1 MKLRRRARRQSPET
15 IVALIDVVFFLLV
28 FFMLVGR
35 MDATSPFEVTP
46 PRSTAGADMPGG
58 GATATIAADGRLAL
72 DGREIERAGLLEG
85 IGAQLAASPN
95 LLVRINAHRETRLQ
109 NVLPLVTAI
118 EALGVR
124 DVVLVVTPDKT

>member
-35 MDATSPFEVTP
+35 MDATSPFDVTP
-46 PRSTAGADMPGG
+46 PQSNSGADMPGG

-72 DGREIERAGLLEG
+72 DGREIERTGLLAG
-85 IGAQLAASPN
+85 IGGQLAASPN
-95 LLVRINAHRETRLQ
+95 LLVRINAHRDTRLQ

-124 DVVLVVTPDKT
+124 NVVLVVTPDET